1 MPLAPIKDEIS
12 FSDFEK
18 SDIRVG
24 TTILSVS
31 EVEKSNK
38 SMKLMVDF
46 GDHTRS
52 IIEGIKNME
61 YNVSWRQLS
70 SDKI

>member
-24 TTILSVS
+24 TILSVS

-38 SMKLMVDF
+38 LMKLMVDF

-61 YNVSWRQLS
+61 YNVS
-70 SDKI
+70 